1 MDNNTDN
8 EILEILQTINKE
20 SISSE
25 DKDAMKKILEKYK
38 IQQNEQNVEPEF
50 ILEPEFELPN
60 DDWEPRIELDE
71 IQEQIN
77 TEQEPSIIPEVK
89 KFIPQVDEDGQY
101 LLPLEDEPQI
111 VLDVVNKS
119 EEIETKTIN
128 DSSRIEPVFSLDE
141 MDVEAQAIT
150 MHNDNI
156 KPQKFKQFESMAQN
170 SLGKVKNFFN
180 FKNEDGKL
188 DWHNVYSKTVLVVS
202 GTTNAL
208 LDNKVVNG
216 LTSFIGKKFKSSKLG
231 VHTTKIADTLTI
243 NLMSREDRYNK
254 DFKNTMAL
262 MGYSVTEL
270 IKPTNEPML
279 SLEDVSKNIKD
290 KLSESLSVKYND
302 NTITIK
308 SLENLTP
315 EQKVE
320 SINKFIWP
328 KITSM
333 LEESIKLSYA
343 ARETRDKNP
352 LYKKIKQV
360 AELNGIS
367 EELFVHYLLKDPDFL
382 KNNQFKEFSG
392 LLLKKPEIE
401 SLYFKLEEISA
412 KNFVVMQNIVKV
424 GLSIQKTVD
433 ELPIEKEEKQAM
445 LLKFNNTV
453 IANKNNKQIVFS
465 TLQESVLDSLKDEN
479 YKKSLVEVNS
489 SILKIREMNQNKEQV
504 NKPKM

>member
-38 IQQNEQNVEPEF
+38 IQQNKQNVEPEF

-60 DDWEPRIELDE
+60 DDWGHSIELNE

-77 TEQEPSIIPEVK
+77 NEQEPSIIPEVK
-89 KFIPQVDEDGQY
+89 KVIPQVDEDGQY

-111 VLDVVNKS
+111 VLGVVNKS

-141 MDVEAQAIT
+141 MEVEAQAIT

-343 ARETRDKNP
+343 TRETRDKNP

-367 EELFVHYLLKDPDFL
+367 EELFVHYLLKDQDFL

-412 KNFVVMQNIVKV
+412 KNFVVMQNVVKV

-445 LLKFNNTV
+445 LSKFNNTV